1 MIFAVPSKGRAGKVK
16 TLDVLKTAVLFVPEY
31 EAESYERAHPGA
43 MITPVPSGVIGITST
58 RNWILD
64 NVDDTDIVMV
74 DDDVK
79 ACGYMSLDETSGKHT
94 KITEQTWQHEAA
106 KLFEI
111 TRAMGYR
118 IWGISTDG
126 ALRSVYP
133 YKPLL
138 WRSYVTASFCG
149 ICNETGIRFD
159 ESFRVKEDYE
169 LNLRCI
175 KEDGGIVAAR
185 YLYWANSHWVDDGG
199 CKDYRTQSMEQDAID
214 RLSEM
219 YTGMIRKIKRGGSE
233 FSIELA
239 L

>member
-1 MIFAVPSKGRAGKVK
+1 MIFAVPSKGRAGRVK
-16 TLDVLKTAVLFVPEY
+16 TLEVLPSAVLFVPAY
-31 EAESYERAHPGA
+31 EAASYRKAHPA
-43 MITPVPSGVIGITST
+43 AEVREVPASVIGITAT
-58 RNWILD
+58 RNWMLD
-64 NVDDTDIVMV
+64 NVDDQDVVMV

-79 ACGYMSLDETSGKHT
+79 ACGYMHLGDTSAKHT
-94 KITEQTWQHEAA
+94 KIDEATWRTEAA

-118 IWGISTDG
+118 LWGISTDG

-133 YKPLL
+133 YKPFL
-138 WRSYVTASFCG
+138 WRSYVTALFCG
-149 ICNETGIRFD
+149 ICNETGLRFD

-175 KEDGGIVAAR
+175 REDGGVVAAR
-185 YLYWANSHWVDDGG
+185 YLYWANSHWTDDGG

-214 RLSEM
+214 RLSEK
-219 YTGMIRKIKRGGSE
+219 YAGMVRKIKRGGSE
-233 FSIELA
+233 YSIELV